1 MNEEHAIVLD
11 FLPQGKSSSFKS
23 EPVGIAIGTGF
34 FTLLELVPKADVELK
49 PMEKVYIGKDIR
61 EKIDHIKQRINFD
74 DLTSSSQN
82 ELEKAIDQ
90 IIKENEKKFVQFFN
104 KAGPISLKRHQLE
117 LLPSIGKNHLEELIQ
132 ARTQKPFE
140 TLQEIDDRVKFI
152 SNPLNIIRRRVLG
165 ELEGKDKYYLFV
177 RPPQVEDKQRRHHYR

>member
-1 MNEEHAIVLD
+1 MNEENAIILD

-23 EPVGIAIGTGF
+23 EPVGIAIGTSF
-34 FTLLELVPKADVELK
+34 FTLLELVPKSGVELK
-49 PMEKVYIGKDIR
+49 PMEKVYIGKDVR
-61 EKIDHIKQRINFD
+61 EKIDHIKQRITFD
-74 DLTSSSQN
+74 DLTTSSQN

-90 IIKENEKKFVQFFN
+90 IIRENEKKFVQFFN

-140 TLQEIDDRVKFI
+140 SLQEIDDRVKFI

-165 ELEGKDKYYLFV
+165 ELEGKDKFYLFV
-177 RPPQVEDKQRRHHYR
+177 RPPQSEDKQRRHRYR